1 MSPDRTRRVAQVST
15 LAALALLA
23 SACTGTTP
31 AAGHPHDSHRTG
43 PVQTSQAPTPQPPAS
58 SSPAAPSTSASP
70 SAPGV
75 AAPCPTTQL
84 AVSLAHGGVAAGS
97 TYQRL
102 VFTNTGSA
110 ACSLAGYP
118 GVSYVSSR
126 SGTQVGAAADRMGPM
141 HTVTLA
147 PGGSVAAV
155 LQSSDA
161 RNFAEDQCGQTT
173 AGGLRVYPP
182 NQTTAVFVRDRALTC
197 ADSSVHVLHIGS
209 VRAG

>member
-1 MSPDRTRRVAQVST
+1 VSPDRTRRVGQVSA

-31 AAGHPHDSHRTG
+31 TAGHPRHSNRPS

-58 SSPAAPSTSASP
+58 SPAPSTSASP
-70 SAPGV
+70 TTPV
-75 AAPCPTTQL
+75 TAAPCPTTQL
-84 AVSLAHGGVAAGS
+84 DVSLAHGGVAAGS

-110 ACSLAGYP
+110 TCSLAGFP
-118 GVSYVSSR
+118 GVSYVTSR
-126 SGTQVGAAADRMGPM
+126 NGTQVGAAADRMGAT

-147 PGGSVAAV
+147 PGRSVAAV

-161 RNFAEDQCGQTT
+161 RNYAEDRCRQAT

-182 NQTTAVFVRDRALTC
+182 NQTAAVFVRDRALTC
-197 ADSSVHVLHIGS
+197 ADTSVHVLHVGS

>member
-1 MSPDRTRRVAQVST
+1 M

-31 AAGHPHDSHRTG
+31 TAGHPQPSNRPS
-43 PVQTSQAPTPQPPAS
+43 PVQTSQAPTPQPPT
-58 SSPAAPSTSASP
+58 SSPAAPSTSSSP
-70 SAPGV
+70 ATPV
-75 AAPCPTTQL
+75 AAAPCPTTQL

-110 ACSLAGYP
+110 TCSLAGFP
-118 GVSYVSSR
+118 GVSYVTSR
-126 SGTQVGAAADRMGPM
+126 NGTQVGAAADRMGPT

-155 LQSSDA
+155 LQASDA
-161 RNFAEDQCGQTT
+161 RNYAEDQCGQTT

-182 NQTTAVFVRDRALTC
+182 NQTAAVFVRDRALTC
-197 ADSSVHVLHIGS
+197 ADTSVHVLHVGS